1 MIFSTKALIYTAI
14 ATIPGL
20 LFYWLFKQIGITIVG
35 IILLIIFALIGFV
48 IGTFKFPNIGSTSF
62 TKKVSGEDIDDI
74 IKRAI
79 RFKMKK
85 NKIYVYTKE
94 EKE

>member
-14 ATIPGL
+14 ASIPGL
-20 LFYWLFKQIGITIVG
+20 LFYWLFKQIGLNTVG
-35 IILLIIFALIGFV
+35 IIALIIFALIGFV
-48 IGTFKFPNIGSTSF
+48 IGTFKVPDLGAIQV
-62 TKKVSGEDIDDI
+62 TKKISGENIDDI